1 MGSGVSRHESTKV
14 VLQKLPSADNSDERA
29 ANLHNEHDSL
39 TTDAKQEEN
48 TNLQD
53 MEHSSTE
60 NNQPNTKA
68 LLSNEEKTVQILKTL
83 LSDGTLAN
91 KDVVSCCVELLKFS
105 CSMDESEELK
115 TAAVDFVLK
124 MNVPGLIL
132 EIYRALIT
140 KYPEV
145 ASFDREK
152 VIIKVS
158 EILLKVLKVNFQK
171 VPNFG
176 RVENNDPYSLD
187 YSTDY
192 PTDYPKLKASRVIY

>member
-1 MGSGVSRHESTKV
+1 MGSGVFRHKSTKV

-48 TNLQD
+48 TNLQG

-158 EILLKVLKVNFQK
+158 EIPLKVLKVNFQK

-176 RVENNDPYSLD
+176 RVENTDPHSVD